1 MKYDVI
7 MKFIAKIH
15 SSLDYFFPRACLL
28 CGARDSYLCQNC
40 LVKLPIAIREVCP
53 FCKRDSDLGLVCSA
67 CEDESYLKGCLQL
80 APYLSPDW
88 QKILRHLKFQN
99 LSMLAPVIG
108 QVLSENLF
116 TAVAQ
121 PRFEPVKNFFH
132 RSPLLVPV
140 PMHHKSYLKRPYNQV
155 NLLAQP
161 VAKKFGLAQKNI
173 LSKKRKTTEQVG
185 LDRIHR
191 LQNLHNAFK
200 SDPAPKRI
208 LLCDDVL
215 TTGATLNEAARTLKS
230 AGAQTIWALAFF
242 YD

>member
-1 MKYDVI
+1 MT
-7 MKFIAKIH
+7 KIH

-28 CGARDSYLCQNC
+28 CGATDSYLCQNC
-40 LVKLPIAIREVCP
+40 LVKLPIVIREVCP

-67 CEDESYLKGCLQL
+67 CEDESYIKGCLQL

-99 LSMLAPVIG
+99 LSALAPMIG
-108 QVLSENLF
+108 QIMAEHLF
-116 TAVAQ
+116 NAVAQ
-121 PRFEPVKNFFH
+121 SRFELFKNFLGH
-132 RSPLLVPV
+132 APALVTV

-161 VAKKFGLAQKNI
+161 VAKKFGLEQKNI
-173 LSKKRKTTEQVG
+173 LIKTKKTKEQVG
-185 LDRIHR
+185 LNRDDR

-200 SDPAPKRI
+200 SEPAPKRI

-230 AGAQTIWALAFF
+230 SGAQTIWAIAFF